1 MPASPFTK
9 PLPEITPNPA
19 PAGTAKHAEQALDEA
34 LSESFPSSDPIAVS
48 IEHLE
53 PKTPK

>member
-1 MPASPFTK
+1 MPASPSTK